1 MFVCS
6 PEGGADRR
14 RPRAAVYRQV
24 RRLAALVV
32 LVLAC
37 LAGTVPVSVAQQPS
51 APPVVAEIAVEGNE
65 DAETSL
71 VLSRFPL
78 AVGDVYNANLAR
90 EGLKD
95 LYALGLFQDVT
106 LLADTD
112 DPRGVKLL
120 IRVVERDRITT
131 LRFRGND
138 ALSADELR
146 DRMTLARGQLH
157 DPAAVERARQAI
169 LTAYRE
175 EGFPLVQ
182 VTVEET
188 PPTDIG
194 GITVSFLIEEG
205 ARLRLRK
212 IRFDGNQHIPAD
224 DLRGSMESKTK
235 GFIFRSGNF
244 DEAKFDADLDRI
256 AQYYRDHGYKD
267 ARVLG
272 YDVAYPN
279 TPRDMHVTIEVEEGP
294 LYTLAS
300 PTWEGNEAVDDALLT
315 RVVPWDPGDPYSES
329 KIFAFQSA
337 ITDAFT
343 ERGYLLGFT
352 VRPQEQVRP
361 DRSVAVH
368 YAISEGEPSRIGEVK
383 IVGNSRT
390 KEKVIR
396 RELAIYP
403 GDIFR
408 RSALLRSQREVFAL
422 GYFDDVRVDFGQP
435 DPQSNDIDLEFMVQ
449 ERRLGTMGAGMGYSS
464 ATGLTGF
471 LQVGHSNLFGN
482 GWNLNAH
489 LERGSQRSQYEISF
503 TEPWF
508 MDRNISVGFELFD
521 SEIQRDVYDD
531 RRRGVGVTV
540 GWPMPRIDYTRA
552 FTTLRVQDID
562 IPYISPTLSQESID
576 RLLDG
581 TGTIVST
588 RFGLTRSSTD
598 NPFYPTSGSRTTW
611 STELA
616 GGWLGGNVD
625 FHKHLLDH
633 RTYLQPFWKPV
644 VMVRSRLGVLQPYD
658 SSKSVPGYETFR
670 LGGTLFNY
678 LRGYDDYH
686 VVPEENITLTS
697 SGRQSRFPGGRYM
710 ATVTME
716 LQFPIAHPLNGLLFT
731 DMGNTWNSV
740 DDVSLNEFKRSM
752 GAGLRMEVPML
763 GLIGLDYAYGFDR
776 EGGGRWKPH
785 LIIGRQF

>member
-1 MFVCS
+1 MVVAFLALS
-6 PEGGADRR
+6 AL
-14 RPRAAVYRQV
+14 RA
-24 RRLAALVV
+24 
-32 LVLAC
+32 
-37 LAGTVPVSVAQQPS
+37 VAQDL
-51 APPVVAEIAVEGNE
+51 PPAVAEVLVEGNQ
-65 DAETSL
+65 DSETSL

-78 AVGDVYNANLAR
+78 SVGDAYNAALAR

-95 LYALGLFQDVT
+95 LYALGLFSDVQ
-106 LLADTD
+106 LLADTSS
-112 DPRGVKLL
+112 PGRVKLL
-120 IRVVERDRITT
+120 IKVVERERITNI
-131 LRFRGND
+131 RFKGND
-138 ALSADELR
+138 KISADELLEA
-146 DRMTLARGQLH
+146 MTLARGQLH
-157 DPAAVERARQAI
+157 DPAAVERARQDI

-175 EGFPLVQ
+175 EGYPLVG
-182 VTVEET
+182 VTVVEE
-188 PPTDIG
+188 PREGMG
-194 GITVSFLIEEG
+194 GIVVSFEVEEG
-205 ARLRLRK
+205 AQLRLRK
-212 IRFDGNQHIPAD
+212 IRFSGNENVSGD
-224 DLRGSMESKTK
+224 DLRGAMESRTK
-235 GFIFRSGNF
+235 GFLRSGKF
-244 DEAKFDADLDRI
+244 EEAKFDVDLERI
-256 AQYYRDHGYKD
+256 AQYYRDHGYRD

-272 YDVAYPN
+272 YDVDYPES
-279 TPRDMHVTIEVEEGP
+279 PRDMHATIRVEEGP
-294 LYTLAS
+294 LYTLAP
-300 PTWEGNEAVDDALLT
+300 PTWTGNESVDDELLS
-315 RVVPWDPGDPYSES
+315 RFVPWERGAPYSQA
-329 KIFAFQSA
+329 KIRAFQSA

-361 DRSVAVH
+361 DRSVQVH
-368 YAISEGEPSRIGEVK
+368 YAITEGEPSRIGEIRIK
-383 IVGNSRT
+383 GNSRT

-403 GDIFR
+403 GEVFR

-435 DPQSNDIDLEFMVQ
+435 DPASNDIDLELTVE

-471 LQVGHSNLFGN
+471 LQLGHSNLFGN

-489 LERGSQRSQYEISF
+489 LERGSQRSQYELSF

-508 MDRNISVGFELFD
+508 MDRNMSLGLELFD

-531 RRRGVGVTV
+531 RRRGFGVTV
-540 GWPMPRIDYTRA
+540 GWPMPRMDYTRA
-552 FTTLRVQDID
+552 FSTFRVQSID
-562 IPYISPTLSQESID
+562 IPYISPSLSQSSID

-598 NPFYPTSGSRTTW
+598 NPFYPTSGSTTSW

-633 RTYLQPFWKPV
+633 RTYVQPFWKPV

-658 SSKSVPGYETFR
+658 RGQSVPGYETFR

-678 LRGYDDYH
+678 LRGYDDYD
-686 VVPEENITLTS
+686 VVPEENVSVNSL
-697 SGRQSRFPGGRYM
+697 GRESRFPGGRYM
-710 ATVTME
+710 ATLTVE
-716 LQFPIAHPLNGLLFT
+716 YQFPIANPLNGLLFM

-740 DDVSLNEFKRSM
+740 NDVSLNEFNRSVGVGM
-752 GAGLRMEVPML
+752 RMEVPML
-763 GLIGLDYAYGFDR
+763 GLLGLDYAYGFDR
-776 EGGGRWKPH
+776 AGGARWKPH